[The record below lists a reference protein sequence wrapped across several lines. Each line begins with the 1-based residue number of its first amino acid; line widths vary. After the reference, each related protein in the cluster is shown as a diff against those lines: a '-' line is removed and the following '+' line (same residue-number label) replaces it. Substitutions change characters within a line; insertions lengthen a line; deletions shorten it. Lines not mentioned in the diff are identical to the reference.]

1 MAFNEKEYFK
11 EYRKTN
17 LTQLSVAIPKELAA
31 KLKFKL
37 AEDGRRSFRS
47 WALEQI
53 IKYINTEIKKEDE

>member
-11 EYRKTN
+11 EYRKNN
-17 LTQLSVAIPKELAA
+17 LTQLSIAIPKELAA

-37 AEDGRRSFRS
+37 AEDGRKSFRS

-53 IKYINTEIKKEDE
+53 IKYINTDKKEDE